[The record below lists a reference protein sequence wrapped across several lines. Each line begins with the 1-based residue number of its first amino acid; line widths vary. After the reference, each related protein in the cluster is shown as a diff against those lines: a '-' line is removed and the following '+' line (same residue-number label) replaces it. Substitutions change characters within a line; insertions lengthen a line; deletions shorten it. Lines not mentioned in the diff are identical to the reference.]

1 MFKNFLVKRFNTEE
15 EACSF
20 LNKLEEES
28 QDKTSYNGRRFTYEI
43 VSFYRKDKVILVYKI
58 IKIPFHL

>member
-15 EACSF
+15 EACGF

-28 QDKTSYNGRRFTYEI
+28 QDKTSYNGRRITYEI

-58 IKIPFHL
+58 IKD